1 MADDADID
9 FESKT
14 EAPTPRRREQA
25 AEEGRFAFSTEL
37 TTGFVLFSGMAG
49 LFFFGPRLGDDL
61 LNQTRMGLIDI
72 GQRDLSQELVGH
84 IFTSMFARLL
94 AIAGML
100 VGLLFGASIVA
111 NVAQAG
117 LRLSTDKLTFDWSKA
132 MPSQWSRL
140 FSWSKLTVALIMIL
154 KIIAVGAVAWWILR
168 HRGGEI
174 LQFGDQHLATT
185 LARSWSLILRLAISL
200 AGALLVIGFADYAYQ
215 RWQFER
221 SLYMTKQEVKEEHKR
236 EEGDPQIKARI
247 RRMQR
252 ETAQRKMFQEVPKA
266 TVVVTNP
273 THLAVAL
280 RYDPKTM
287 VAPKVI
293 AKGAGFIAKRI
304 VAIARENGVP
314 VLERKPVA
322 RMLYKTVKVDRDIP
336 FGLYFIV
343 AEVLAHVYRLKGIKG
358 TNAAGPPNGAG

>member
-1 MADDADID
+1 MAEDAELD

-25 AEEGRFAFSTEL
+25 YEEGRFAFSSEFA
-37 TTGFVLFSGMAG
+37 TGFVLFAGTAG
-49 LFFFGPRLGDDL
+49 LFYLGPGIGDGLLAQTRIGLGDV
-61 LNQTRMGLIDI
+61 
-72 GQRDLSQELVGH
+72 GQRDISPELVSH
-84 IFTSMFARLL
+84 IFHGLFSRLL
-94 AIAGML
+94 GISGFL
-100 VGLLFGASIVA
+100 IGLLFAAAIVI

-117 LRLSTDKLTFDWSKA
+117 VRFSTDKLTVDWSKA
-132 MPSQWSRL
+132 MPSQFQRL
-140 FSWSKLTVALIMIL
+140 FSWNKLTVALILIC
-154 KIIAVGAVAWWILR
+154 KIIVVGAVAWWILR

-174 LQFGDQHLATT
+174 LQFSEQPLVTT
-185 LARSWSLILRLAISL
+185 LSRTWSLILRLAIGL
-200 AGALLVIGFADYAYQ
+200 AGSLFVIGAADYAYQ

-287 VAPKVI
+287 IAPKVV

-304 VAIARENGVP
+304 VEIAKENGVP

-322 RMLYKTVKVDRDIP
+322 RALFKAVKVDRDIP
-336 FGLYFIV
+336 FGLYFVV
-343 AEVLAHVYRLKGIKG
+343 AEVLAHVYRLKNK
-358 TNAAGPPNGAG
+358 NAA